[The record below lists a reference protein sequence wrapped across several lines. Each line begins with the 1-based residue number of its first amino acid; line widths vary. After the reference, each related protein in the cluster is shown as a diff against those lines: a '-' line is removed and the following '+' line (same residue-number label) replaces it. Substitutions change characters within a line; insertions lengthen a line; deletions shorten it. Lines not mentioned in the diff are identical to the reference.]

1 MTEWHRRWIS
11 IRMTAGLLWWAIA
24 LPSNRFIPRL
34 LGFCRSVLEDAESSN
49 PMIKA
54 HHEAQRQKPTKH

>member
-1 MTEWHRRWIS
+1 
-11 IRMTAGLLWWAIA
+11 MTAGLLWWAIA

-34 LGFCRSVLEDAESSN
+34 LGFCRSVLEDAERSN

-54 HHEAQRQKPTKH
+54 YHEAQRQKPTKH